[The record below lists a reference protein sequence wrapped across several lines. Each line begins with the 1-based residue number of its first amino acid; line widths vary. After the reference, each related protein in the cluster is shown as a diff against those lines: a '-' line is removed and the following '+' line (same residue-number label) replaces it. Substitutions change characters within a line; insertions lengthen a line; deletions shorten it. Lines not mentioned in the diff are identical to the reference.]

1 MAQLAVLGHFWVTW
15 VKNLFSWVTPS
26 GFRAVFLCLFSEQH
40 IGDTLGSLGFVL
52 RNDVG
57 IEALGSVHGCV
68 SQLLGH
74 GNNIRSICQEDGGN
88 GVAEGVGVDM
98 GQIVAGRKFGKPAG
112 DYIRAHRLTIVLS
125 EHKAGIYPPVPVG
138 KL

>member
-1 MAQLAVLGHFWVTW
+1 M
-15 VKNLFSWVTPS
+15 
-26 GFRAVFLCLFSEQH
+26 
-40 IGDTLGSLGFVL
+40 
-52 RNDVG
+52 G

-138 KL
+138 KLFPLMLPQELHRFRGQGQKPHIWNG

>member
-1 MAQLAVLGHFWVTW
+1 M
-15 VKNLFSWVTPS
+15 
-26 GFRAVFLCLFSEQH
+26 E
-40 IGDTLGSLGFVL
+40 
-52 RNDVG
+52 
-57 IEALGSVHGCV
+57 
-68 SQLLGH
+68 
-74 GNNIRSICQEDGGN
+74 
-88 GVAEGVGVDM
+88 EGAGVDM